1 MNYANFAIFSVIAV
15 MFSLFT
21 FVPVCMASSNVE
33 LYLSEPILTPDE
45 PHRGDQVGVV
55 FNFDIQNLNR
65 EAMTHMYLYIDNE
78 LVKHA
83 YNNFYG
89 GSHSYEFKMGTG
101 GLSVGE
107 HTAKVMVKVYDVG
120 KASYVV
126 QEASTVFDVKTS
138 TFHIDIDKVEITP
151 ENPELGD
158 TIRFK
163 MRLDVE
169 GELDDNEVWMK
180 FLVNN
185 VTRKKP
191 VTSFDEG
198 EHWYT
203 IGYYLDPEYIH
214 EMYNNFKIVVSL
226 YDDDGNLKDYDT
238 YMKRVRVEGDFT
250 PEDDDDENGDELD
263 EPDEQLILSRP
274 SISINYYPKD
284 VEIGER
290 VRVYGYITDLDYLLG
305 YAHFYIDDI
314 LIEPIV
320 VNSEGYYEKYLTF
333 SNSGLQKISVKYKGY
348 MTDDYIYVGSERD
361 ENAAVIVPDV
371 VKPYKITI
379 IRVENVVQEYSYGKE
394 FIDVYASQK
403 EVDLSGDSG
412 SILRVAITSHLK
424 NAERIVVETN
434 FDEEMV
440 FLPDSEIIKPGER
453 KYMDLYFAPSID
465 YGKYDGIVSVRAGDE
480 IVAELPV
487 SVFVLKNKRDALEE
501 ISTELF
507 DRNISLFYLLVLFVI
522 FAFVVITSIVKD
534 DKRSRRRKVDVRS
547 VTKLRDAVARRD
559 DKTSKSADQDYYVV
573 GKNNFVD

>member
-1 MNYANFAIFSVIAV
+1 
-15 MFSLFT
+15 
-21 FVPVCMASSNVE
+21 
-33 LYLSEPILTPDE
+33 
-45 PHRGDQVGVV
+45 
-55 FNFDIQNLNR
+55 
-65 EAMTHMYLYIDNE
+65 
-78 LVKHA
+78 
-83 YNNFYG
+83 
-89 GSHSYEFKMGTG
+89 
-101 GLSVGE
+101 
-107 HTAKVMVKVYDVG
+107 
-120 KASYVV
+120 
-126 QEASTVFDVKTS
+126 
-138 TFHIDIDKVEITP
+138 
-151 ENPELGD
+151 
-158 TIRFK
+158 
-163 MRLDVE
+163 
-169 GELDDNEVWMK
+169 
-180 FLVNN
+180 
-185 VTRKKP
+185 
-191 VTSFDEG
+191 
-198 EHWYT
+198 
-203 IGYYLDPEYIH
+203 
-214 EMYNNFKIVVSL
+214 
-226 YDDDGNLKDYDT
+226 
-238 YMKRVRVEGDFT
+238 
-250 PEDDDDENGDELD
+250 
-263 EPDEQLILSRP
+263 
-274 SISINYYPKD
+274 KD